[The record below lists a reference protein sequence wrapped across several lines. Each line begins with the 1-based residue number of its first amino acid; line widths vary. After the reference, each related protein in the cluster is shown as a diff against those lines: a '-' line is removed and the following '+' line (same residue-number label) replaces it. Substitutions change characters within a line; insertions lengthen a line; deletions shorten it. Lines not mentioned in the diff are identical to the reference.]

1 MKMQVLINAA
11 THMIMCVVSGKGVT
25 HDLTLMRESGVA
37 IHPETALIGDAGYQ
51 GVWRDHG
58 HSLTPHKATK
68 HHALTNE
75 ERRENRALARFRQ
88 PIEHVIRR
96 LKIFRVLKEVY
107 RHRRRRFALR
117 LTLIAGLVN
126 HTQQIKP

>member
-11 THMIMCVVSGKGVT
+11 THMIMCVASGKGAT
-25 HDLTLMRESGVA
+25 HDLTLFRESGVV
-37 IHPETALIGDAGYQ
+37 IHSETALIGDAGYQ

-58 HSLTPHKATK
+58 HALTPHKASK
-68 HHALTNE
+68 NHVLTPE
-75 ERRENRALARFRQ
+75 ERQENRALAHFRQ

-107 RHRRRRFALR
+107 RHCRRRFALR
-117 LTLIAGLVN
+117 LAIIAGLVN
-126 HTQQIKP
+126 LAQHVTP